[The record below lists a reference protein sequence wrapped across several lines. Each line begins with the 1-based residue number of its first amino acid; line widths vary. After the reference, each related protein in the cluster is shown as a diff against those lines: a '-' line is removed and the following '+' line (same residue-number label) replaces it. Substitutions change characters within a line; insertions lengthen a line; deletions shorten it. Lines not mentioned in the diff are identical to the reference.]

1 MRRDNKGR
9 PLQKGEYQYK
19 SGRYKYSYTHPITKK
34 RKSLYSWRL
43 LKSDRTPAG
52 KTKTKSLRELEEDLQ
67 KDFVFGVKDKTSVS
81 LRHYVQAYLEL
92 AVVKPNTEKT
102 FEGRVKAL
110 SKTGFLDQPIQGLT
124 TIQCKTFLKSIEGA
138 FDTKNLYKTVLG
150 KACSLA
156 IDDQVLIS
164 NPFSFSLRSIV
175 KKPDQERLILSVEEE
190 KKVLDYAKE
199 HKKRVYPLIY
209 FMFKTGLR
217 VSEVAG
223 LKIEDI
229 FVSHDK
235 SVRGV
240 YVKKQL
246 SRIVGEGLVEQPPK
260 SKNGIRFVPIN
271 ETTHE
276 CIKESIITW
285 VNKES
290 SDTHVFQTTRLTPHE
305 QGTIY
310 NHFKTI
316 GEAVGI
322 PNLHPH
328 SARYTCCSR
337 LAAKGM
343 NPKAL
348 QKFMGHGSITI
359 TLDYYADL
367 TDNEIVE
374 EFKRVSTTDLPRKFP
389 KSFIDKLKET

>member
-1 MRRDNKGR
+1 MRRDNRGR
-9 PLQKGEYQYK
+9 PLQKGEYQYE
-19 SGRYKYSYTHPITKK
+19 SGRYKYTYTHPITKK

-43 LKSDRTPAG
+43 LPSDRVKG
-52 KTKTKSLRELEEDLQ
+52 KNDTKCLRQLEEELQ
-67 KDFVFGVKDKTSVS
+67 KDFVFGVKDRTSVS

-92 AVVKPNTEKT
+92 AVVKPNTQKT
-102 FEGRVKAL
+102 FEGRVNAL

-138 FDTKNLYKTVLG
+138 FDTKNLCKTVLG

-156 IDDQVLIS
+156 VDDQVLVS
-164 NPFSFSLRSIV
+164 NPFEFGLAEIV
-175 KKPDQERLILSVEEE
+175 KKPTQERLILTVEQEE
-190 KKVLDYAKE
+190 KVLEYAKK
-199 HKKRVYPLIY
+199 HKKRAYPMIY

-223 LKIEDI
+223 LKIEDV

-240 YVKKQL
+240 YVKRQL

-260 SKNGIRFVPIN
+260 SKNGIRFVPID
-271 ETTHE
+271 EATHE
-276 CIKESIITW
+276 CIKESIMTW

-290 SDTHVFQTTRLTPHE
+290 SDTHVFQTTRLTPVE

-310 NHFKTI
+310 YYFKSI

-322 PNLHPH
+322 PELHPH
-328 SARYTCCSR
+328 AARYTCCSR

-343 NPKAL
+343 NPKGL

-359 TLDYYADL
+359 TLDYYTDL
-367 TDNEIVE
+367 TNNEIVE
-374 EFKRVSTTDLPRKFP
+374 EFKRVSTTELPQNFP
-389 KSFIDKLKET
+389 KSFTDKLKET